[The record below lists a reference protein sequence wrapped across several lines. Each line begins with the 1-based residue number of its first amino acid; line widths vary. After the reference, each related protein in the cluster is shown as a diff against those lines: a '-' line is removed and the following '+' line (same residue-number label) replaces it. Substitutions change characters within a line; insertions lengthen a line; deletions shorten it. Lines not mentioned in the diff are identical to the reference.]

1 MIVFKTF
8 LKVLKSYK
16 FPIFLYSIIL
26 IAFCGFNMENNPST
40 SFNASKPN
48 IYVINEDQETGI
60 TKHLME
66 YLKEHTK
73 VVSLEKDIIKDALFY
88 RDISLIVYI
97 PQNFKEDFLK
107 GKDPEIQIKSTHD
120 YKASLAENIL
130 KRYLKIAK
138 IYQKNYEKE
147 EEIILKITETLS
159 KTSEVQ
165 LTSKLDT
172 DNLSKMSFYYN
183 FVSYSILA
191 GSIYVICLIM
201 STFKEKNI
209 RKRTIVSS
217 MNYKQYNRQLLF
229 SNSLLA
235 ITLWF
240 LYVLLSVILL
250 KENMFST
257 YGVLFAINSFV
268 FTLCALSISFCLGNI
283 VKDKNTLNGIVN
295 VIALGSSFLCGVF
308 VPMEWL
314 PESVLKLAHLLS
326 SYYYVKVNER
336 IITLESFSFETMQSI
351 FINWF
356 ILILFIVLFVFITNI
371 VSKRKRILHG

>member
-336 IITLESFSFETMQSI
+336 IITLEIFSFETMQSI

>member
-73 VVSLEKDIIKDALFY
+73 VVPLEKDIIKDALFY

-314 PESVLKLAHLLS
+314 PESVLKLAHLLP

>member
-191 GSIYVICLIM
+191 GSIYVICLI
-201 STFKEKNI
+201 KI
-209 RKRTIVSS
+209 GR
-217 MNYKQYNRQLLF
+217 
-229 SNSLLA
+229 
-235 ITLWF
+235 
-240 LYVLLSVILL
+240 
-250 KENMFST
+250 
-257 YGVLFAINSFV
+257 
-268 FTLCALSISFCLGNI
+268 
-283 VKDKNTLNGIVN
+283 
-295 VIALGSSFLCGVF
+295 
-308 VPMEWL
+308 
-314 PESVLKLAHLLS
+314 AH
-326 SYYYVKVNER
+326 V
-336 IITLESFSFETMQSI
+336 
-351 FINWF
+351 
-356 ILILFIVLFVFITNI
+356 
-371 VSKRKRILHG
+371 

>member
-73 VVSLEKDIIKDALFY
+73 VVPLEKDIIKDALFY

-209 RKRTIVSS
+209 KKRTIVSS

-314 PESVLKLAHLLS
+314 PESVLKLAHLLP

>member
-314 PESVLKLAHLLS
+314 TESVLNFSHLL
-326 SYYYVKVNER
+326 
-336 IITLESFSFETMQSI
+336 
-351 FINWF
+351 
-356 ILILFIVLFVFITNI
+356 
-371 VSKRKRILHG
+371 

>member
-314 PESVLKLAHLLS
+314 PESVLKLAHLLP